1 MSRSRVAFALLV
13 GLVALVRSH
22 SAHAAAFAYI
32 PGGGGNVVSRMDLAS
47 NEAIPITVGNAPT
60 GVGGSADGTVVVVSN
75 QNDGTASVLDGLTAT
90 VRWTVP
96 VGDYP
101 RGVAVTPDGAKA
113 FVANTG
119 AQTISVI
126 DTATG
131 LVTKTIPVSGQLGAM
146 AMGPGGQRAYA
157 ASVSFGGSILVLDTA
172 LEIVLTNTVVSA
184 TSYVY
189 DVAPSPDGAYLYAAV
204 DSAIVILDAATN
216 LPIDQ
221 VRLSAD
227 CCTMLRS
234 VAVTPDGARIY
245 AGLSYPGGVVEI
257 DATTHA
263 LTPLPT
269 SSEYGDTT
277 GVAVSPD
284 GTTLYALDS
293 GGSGTIDL
301 IDVATRSLRATL
313 GALVQ
318 QPWAVGDFIVG
329 PTPPVVPP
337 PPPVLGSTA
346 QACQKAVLDSF
357 KTFGAKAHQLLAGC
371 LQRIHKDRAAGGV
384 SSATTTACTRDLAP
398 TDPTSKLARARAL
411 ARQRILGGCA
421 TATPAELGPPCAA
434 EATTLGEVADC
445 ALDRQI
451 AGVSEIV
458 DGEVAGAC
466 GLLATV
472 GLDGSFAALCP

>member
-13 GLVALVRSH
+13 AIVGILRSDG
-22 SAHAAAFAYI
+22 AHAAAFAYI

-47 NEAIPITVGNAPT
+47 NEAIPITVGNGPT
-60 GVGGSADGTVVVVSN
+60 GVGGSADGTVVVVTN
-75 QNDGTASVLDGLTAT
+75 QNDGTASVIDGITAT

-96 VGDYP
+96 VGAYP

-119 AQTISVI
+119 DQTISVI

-131 LVTKTIPVSGQLGAM
+131 LVTRTIPVSGQLGAM
-146 AMGPGGQRAYA
+146 AMAPGGQRAYA
-157 ASVSFGGSILVLDTA
+157 ANVSFGGSILVIDTA
-172 LEIVLTNTVVSA
+172 LEIVLTDTVVST

-204 DSAIVILDAATN
+204 DSAIVIVDAGTN
-216 LPIDQ
+216 LSIDE

-227 CCTMLRS
+227 CCTILRG

-245 AGLSYPGGVVEI
+245 VGLSYPGGVVEI

-301 IDVATRSLRATL
+301 IDVTTRTLRATL

-318 QPWAVGDFIVG
+318 QPWAVGDFVVG
-329 PTPPVVPP
+329 PMPPVVPP
-337 PPPVLGSTA
+337 SPPVLEPAA

-357 KTFGAKAHQLLAGC
+357 KSFGAKAYQLLSGC
-371 LQRIHKDRAAGGV
+371 LQRIHKDRAAGSV
-384 SSATTTACTRDLAP
+384 SSATTMICTRDLAP
-398 TDPTSKLARARAL
+398 AVATSKLARARAL
-411 ARQRILGGCA
+411 ARQRILAGCA
-421 TATPAELGPPCAA
+421 TSTPTALGPPCAA
-434 EATTLGEVADC
+434 EATTPGVMADC
-445 ALDRQI
+445 ALDRQM
-451 AGVSEIV
+451 AGVADII

-472 GLDGSFAALCP
+472 GLDESFSALCP